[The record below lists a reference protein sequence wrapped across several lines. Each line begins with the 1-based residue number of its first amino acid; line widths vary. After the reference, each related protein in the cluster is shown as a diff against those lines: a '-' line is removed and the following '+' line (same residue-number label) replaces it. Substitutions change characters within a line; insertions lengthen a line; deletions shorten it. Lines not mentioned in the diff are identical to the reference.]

1 MGRNFTDVHQFAP
14 LRPFVLLLES
24 PFFLGKL
31 CRHRKL
37 FLRADRTPGL
47 GRGMGLGVGFLKS
60 FGQFLNMQW
69 PTANLQGKTAAG
81 ICVRVPPQRVPAE
94 RHHEGLRPERLHG
107 C

>member
-1 MGRNFTDVHQFAP
+1 
-14 LRPFVLLLES
+14 
-24 PFFLGKL
+24 
-31 CRHRKL
+31 
-37 FLRADRTPGL
+37 
-47 GRGMGLGVGFLKS
+47 MGLGVGFLKS